1 MYSSHYFMWDRKLLG
16 ALKCRLISFCLF
28 PGGFE
33 TLRVRFQSRF
43 QSQHSVLLILPSFS
57 GKQKHRAQ
65 QWQLRP
71 DLTAAEYLFS
81 SPPTCS
87 IDCGFSTLQ
96 LITELSGKP
105 ILSLFSLELL
115 ILPKVAVGHDWA
127 TSFSL
132 FTFIH
137 WRRKWQP
144 TPVCLPGESQG
155 RGSLLGCC
163 LWGRTESDTT
173 DTT

>member
-16 ALKCRLISFCLF
+16 ALKCRLISFCLS

-96 LITELSGKP
+96 LMTELSGKP

-115 ILPKVAVGHDWA
+115 ILPKVAVQN
-127 TSFSL
+127 
-132 FTFIH
+132 
-137 WRRKWQP
+137 KP
-144 TPVCLPGESQG
+144 PPNV
-155 RGSLLGCC
+155 SLLYEDYLELKATEI
-163 LWGRTESDTT
+163 LWIQEKPLPLL
-173 DTT
+173 